1 MVKLTEKLLEILDS
15 RKEEFDGEELKMI
28 AEAIAISEGIPEKV
42 SVDPNAIRPEQI
54 MKDWMGV

>member
-42 SVDPNAIRPEQI
+42 EIDIHAKNPQQI
-54 MKDWMGV
+54 MKDWLGE

>member
-28 AEAIAISEGIPEKV
+28 AEAIAISEGIPEKIEIDL
-42 SVDPNAIRPEQI
+42 SVKSPQQI
-54 MKDWMGV
+54 MKDWLGD